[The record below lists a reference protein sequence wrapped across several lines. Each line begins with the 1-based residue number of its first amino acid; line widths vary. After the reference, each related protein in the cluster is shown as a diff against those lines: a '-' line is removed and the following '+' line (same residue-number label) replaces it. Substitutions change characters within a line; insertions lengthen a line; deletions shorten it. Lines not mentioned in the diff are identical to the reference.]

1 MMAKKKILIVD
12 DEKDF
17 CETVKLNL
25 EKNGEFEV
33 KTESIAGHAVETAKY
48 FMPDLIF
55 LDLVM
60 PDLDGMSVYNQLQ
73 EDGELRDIPIV
84 FLTAIISQEEVAHC
98 KGLASEHIVLAK
110 PVKTIE
116 LIECIKNNT

>member
-1 MMAKKKILIVD
+1 MEKKRILLID
-12 DEKDF
+12 DERDF

-25 EKNGEFEV
+25 ERNGEYEV
-33 KTESIAGHAVETAKY
+33 KTESIAGHALETAKY
-48 FMPDLIF
+48 FVPDLIF

-60 PDLDGMSVYNQLQ
+60 PDLDGMSVFNQLQ
-73 EDGELRDIPIV
+73 EDEELKHTPVV
-84 FLTAIISQEEVAHC
+84 FLTAIISQEEVDHC

-110 PVKTIE
+110 PVKTME